1 MANRLAMILYWNLS
15 AQQEMAFG
23 TKKVTDL
30 KLFSMESLSK
40 ISSPKTTKFTKK
52 HSNLK
57 EETEKTLSISSEQE
71 SRIHTVLK
79 STTSSSLKTAR
90 TTLKM
95 EVSRR
100 DISSAQDGWS
110 SRMVSSKDGTAKT
123 KCKSDLAGFTI
134 AIGLN
139 IPTSVSLMPTEIQ
152 ISSKSL
158 IRVITENM
166 MNKKIAHQNQNPTSM
181 ENTNPTSM
189 ENKKNII
196 DHVTNH

>member
-1 MANRLAMILYWNLS
+1 MIIRNMANRLAMILYWNLS

-100 DISSAQDGWS
+100 DISSAQIGHNGWS
-110 SRMVSSKDGTAKT
+110 SRMTSSKDGTAKT
-123 KCKSDLAGFTI
+123 KCKSDGAGFTTV
-134 AIGLN
+134 IGLK
-139 IPTSVSLMPTEIQ
+139 IPASVSLTPSEIQ
-152 ISSKSL
+152 ISSKL
-158 IRVITENM
+158 FI
-166 MNKKIAHQNQNPTSM
+166 
-181 ENTNPTSM
+181 M
-189 ENKKNII
+189 ENK
-196 DHVTNH
+196 